1 MQTENCEGYE
11 NTRSHARYIF
21 NVERTRN
28 ELRTYKHD
36 TTDSIVFYE
45 EHKTMLEVI
54 HRSYTYQ
61 NNSILLDSIQ
71 TVFFLNINF
80 KLLSIINHVKNRVL
94 TMDES
99 WNESVNETDPAKRK
113 RSIEKF
119 LLDIGFLAS
128 YYDELL
134 GYFHFDMLYTRALS
148 KRLGMYILDFLRLP
162 KQEQIEIL
170 KKAARLA
177 RRDARKTRKELKRSK
192 SKSV

>member
-1 MQTENCEGYE
+1 
-11 NTRSHARYIF
+11 
-21 NVERTRN
+21 
-28 ELRTYKHD
+28 
-36 TTDSIVFYE
+36 
-45 EHKTMLEVI
+45 MLEVI